1 MKKIYSLVLLLAAMA
16 AQAQTNDQLR
26 PNVIASSGGFFSNSA
41 GMLSYTV
48 GELAAVTTLS
58 SLNNFLT
65 QGFQQPS
72 DFNVFVPSVDPQ
84 NFSMSVFPNPG
95 NGNFYITIKTPKD
108 YSMTYSVYD
117 MLGKLVIA
125 SDKKIF
131 RGNATFPLDLTHQIV
146 GIYLLEIVFTDL
158 RSGEQFKNYSKL
170 NLIY

>member
-1 MKKIYSLVLLLAAMA
+1 MKKFYSIILLLASLIAE
-16 AQAQTNDQLR
+16 AQSNDQLR
-26 PNVIASSGGFFSNSA
+26 PNVIASSGAFFSNAA

-58 SLNNFLT
+58 STNNFLT

-72 DFNVFVPSVDPQ
+72 DFNVFVPSVDAQ
-84 NFSMSVFPNPG
+84 NFSMNVFPNPSK
-95 NGNFYITIKTPKD
+95 GNFFITVKTPKD
-108 YSMTYSVYD
+108 YSMTYSVFD

-131 RGNATFPLDLTHQIV
+131 RGNATIPLDLTRQIV
-146 GIYLLEIVFTDL
+146 GIYLLEIIFTDI
-158 RSGEQFKNYSKL
+158 RSGEQFRNYSKL